1 MEGGVVAFIVLVVLI
16 AAVAVPVTLAQ
27 NTTSW
32 DANTKTIYALIP
44 LALVLVVLITA
55 FRMTGSA

>member
-1 MEGGVVAFIVLVVLI
+1 MDGVVGFIVLVILI
-16 AAVAVPVTLAQ
+16 AAVAVPVVLAQ
-27 NTTSW
+27 NTTAW
-32 DANTKTIYALIP
+32 DANTKTIYNIVP